1 MLLFGLF
8 IATFFGAF
16 ILALFWESRTFAG
29 FVRRILFFWVVLM
42 VAILWW
48 FELTPEGLMWGLN
61 WIANENFWKWMTT
74 PL

>member
-1 MLLFGLF
+1 MLLLVLF

-16 ILALFWESRTFAG
+16 ILTLFFECRTFVS
-29 FVRRILFFWVVLM
+29 FVRCVLFFWVVLM
-42 VAILWW
+42 VGTLWW
-48 FELTPEGLMWGLN
+48 FELTPEDLMWGFN